1 MEKSAATLD
10 DVESEGARTG
20 AASRTLV
27 RGLDILHAVS
37 CGHTDLAALA
47 GVLGL
52 PRTTT
57 YRLAATL
64 VEHRY
69 LTYAP
74 RVGYGLGAKL
84 LELGFIASRQTSVS
98 KAARDHLELLS
109 NGSGDTVH
117 LGVLNDGRV
126 LYLDKI
132 PGARRVDISSRIG
145 ERQPLRS
152 TGLGKAL
159 LLDEPEPRLREI
171 YQAES
176 DQGIA
181 YPDDLQAWLARMA
194 TYRRMGVAFDL
205 EENPDRVRCVAAPL
219 RGVDGKI
226 IAAISLTSA
235 AQYMDEARM
244 NRLAEDVRA
253 TALSISAD
261 LGWRA
266 PGSSAA
272 GTVPTPSQARRE
284 PGAKS

>member
-1 MEKSAATLD
+1 MENSSAPFDET
-10 DVESEGARTG
+10 ESEGAKG
-20 AASRTLV
+20 GASRTLV
-27 RGLDILHAVS
+27 RGLDILNAVS
-37 CGHTDLAALA
+37 CGHTELGALA
-47 GVLGL
+47 GALGL
-52 PRTTT
+52 TRTTT

-74 RVGYGLGAKL
+74 RVGYGLGPKL
-84 LELGFIASRQTSVS
+84 LELGFIASRQTSVG
-98 KAARDHLELLS
+98 KAAREHLELLS
-109 NGSGDTVH
+109 SGSGDTVH
-117 LGVLNDGRV
+117 LGVLDEGRV

-159 LLDEPEPRLREI
+159 LLDEPASRLREI
-171 YQAES
+171 FQAE
-176 DQGIA
+176 DDEGLA
-181 YPDDLQAWLARMA
+181 YPQDVDCWLARMA
-194 TYRRMGVAFDL
+194 AYRDAGVAFDL

-244 NRLAEDVRA
+244 ERLAVSVRA
-253 TALSISAD
+253 TARAISHD

-266 PGSSAA
+266 PDPDVAATASRSAQ
-272 GTVPTPSQARRE
+272 TRRQTA
-284 PGAKS
+284 AKP

>member
-1 MEKSAATLD
+1 MEKSSAAFD
-10 DVESEGARTG
+10 EMESEGAKGG

-27 RGLDILHAVS
+27 RGLDILNAVS
-37 CGHTDLAALA
+37 CGHTELGALA
-47 GVLGL
+47 GALGL
-52 PRTTT
+52 TRTTT

-84 LELGFIASRQTSVS
+84 LELGFIASRQTSVG
-98 KAARDHLELLS
+98 KAAREHLELLS
-109 NGSGDTVH
+109 SGSGDTVH
-117 LGVLNDGRV
+117 LGVLNDDRV

-159 LLDEPEPRLREI
+159 LLDEPESRLREI
-171 YQAES
+171 FQGEA
-176 DQGIA
+176 DQGLA
-181 YPDDLQAWLARMA
+181 YPQDVESWLARMA
-194 TYRRMGVAFDL
+194 AYRRAGVAFDL

-244 NRLAEDVRA
+244 DRLADDVRA
-253 TALSISAD
+253 TALAISRD

-266 PGSSAA
+266 PDAMSSSIVSKPPQ
-272 GTVPTPSQARRE
+272 TRRRV
-284 PGAKS
+284 GAKP